1 MSWYLV
7 SLLRGRRL
15 GDIGIFSRINVSVRA
30 EDEDRAKAAVMA
42 RYESA
47 GPGPVVMLDFICPD
61 GPLCPEGTCKEARRT
76 YALVPDVEEPIINT
90 EVRA

>member
-1 MSWYLV
+1 
-7 SLLRGRRL
+7 
-15 GDIGIFSRINVSVRA
+15 
-30 EDEDRAKAAVMA
+30 
-42 RYESA
+42 
-47 GPGPVVMLDFICPD
+47 MLDFICPD